1 LEQAAQQ
8 NSAIQDKGFACEGLA
23 QKTGKQLVVPRS
35 KLVDKRDDSWAKD
48 FFLQFLACGP
58 LPTTK
63 ERSSSLYLR
72 YMDKTSN
79 TTSNSPFR
87 YLAMVTRVLVGIPPI

>member
-48 FFLQFLACGP
+48 FSYNFWHADRFQRRRNEAAVFICDIWTRLQTQPQTALFA
-58 LPTTK
+58 TW
-63 ERSSSLYLR
+63 RW
-72 YMDKTSN
+72 
-79 TTSNSPFR
+79 
-87 YLAMVTRVLVGIPPI
+87 